1 MDERISLA
9 IQTGR
14 KKAAQGP
21 RTKVLAMRV
30 SPEEEQIIEE
40 KFGGRAGLRD
50 YAVGVSAKVAVDIFI
65 DDFKDRLASE
75 KD

>member
-14 KKAAQGP
+14 SAAHGA
-21 RTKVLAMRV
+21 RTEVLSIRV
-30 SPEEEQIIEE
+30 SPEELRIIEE
-40 KFGGRAGLRD
+40 KFGGMAGLRD

-65 DDFKDRLASE
+65 DDFKEFLASE